1 MINWVYDLV
10 LWGFSIVV
18 DLFFREV
25 HPRGSWKV
33 PRRGPVIFVAAPH
46 ANQVRCGLVSQHLQ
60 VDADSPFKFVDPLI
74 LMRVLRMESHRRVA
88 FLIAEK
94 SMRRRFVGIFARSAG
109 AVPVARALDST
120 KAAAGTIYLP
130 NPVNDP
136 TLIRGVGTQF
146 EKEAEVGGLLVLP
159 TVNGTAAN
167 AEIVEIHGPEEVRLK
182 KEFKGPDA
190 LRQLT
195 GRSDITEQGRFIDG
209 GGSGEKDIVEGFKG
223 STFKTAPKVDQTK
236 VYDAVFQ
243 RLEAGGCVGIFP
255 EGGSHDRTELLPLK
269 GKWSTDTIVV
279 HLKHANQTLAGVAI
293 MALGSLVA
301 HPDSG
306 LKIIPCGMNYFH
318 AHKFRSRAVV
328 EFGPPVEVPSELVE
342 LYKSGERREATRQ
355 LLEIVYQSLVAV
367 TVTSPDYDT
376 LMVSPLNAFLAC

>member
-1 MINWVYDLV
+1 MRIRCVAGLSLNILE
-10 LWGFSIVV
+10 V
-18 DLFFREV
+18 D
-25 HPRGSWKV
+25 
-33 PRRGPVIFVAAPH
+33 
-46 ANQVRCGLVSQHLQ
+46 
-60 VDADSPFKFVDPLI
+60 VDGRIKFVDPLI

-94 SMRRRFVGIFARSAG
+94 SMRRRFVGVFARAAG

-120 KAAAGTIYLP
+120 KPAAGTIYLP

-136 TLIRGVGTQF
+136 TLVRGVGTQF

-167 AEIVEIHGPEEVRLK
+167 AEILEIHGPEEVRLK

-195 GRSDITEQGRFIDG
+195 GRSDINEQGKFIDG
-209 GGSGEKDIVEGFKG
+209 GGSGEKDTVDGFKG
-223 STFKTAPKVDQTK
+223 SIFKTAPKVDQTK

-269 GKWSTDTIVV
+269 G
-279 HLKHANQTLAGVAI
+279 
-293 MALGSLVA
+293 
-301 HPDSG
+301 SG
-306 LKIIPCGMNYFH
+306 LLIP
-318 AHKFRSRAVV
+318 
-328 EFGPPVEVPSELVE
+328 L
-342 LYKSGERREATRQ
+342 LYTEA
-355 LLEIVYQSLVAV
+355 
-367 TVTSPDYDT
+367 
-376 LMVSPLNAFLAC
+376 C